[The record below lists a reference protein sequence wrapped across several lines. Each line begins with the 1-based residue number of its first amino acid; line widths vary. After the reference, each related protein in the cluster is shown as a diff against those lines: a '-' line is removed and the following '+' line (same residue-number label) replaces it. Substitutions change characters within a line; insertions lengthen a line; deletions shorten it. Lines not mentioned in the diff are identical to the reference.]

1 MLSCAR
7 HMFAIAINCVQCLTD
22 IKDGKKSENIE
33 NDIAMFKGEIGK
45 YHKIIMSDTW
55 NEDTLLINSAIIDEH
70 KKKLNKAK
78 NENNLQGIIEALLSL
93 RVNALQT
100 NPELRTNFVDELI
113 KNDVLNI
120 DEQKSNKFVI
130 DLLNNQEYNIR
141 SALLSII
148 SILASKTDGVKYLI
162 SQGEE
167 IIKKV
172 IQIMKG
178 TEDGQV
184 LQRFSIAILQK
195 MSVKLYTGE
204 EKDIED
210 INNLN
215 KKIINIFNK
224 YNLIDWL
231 TKLFQRNNTKKV
243 HEFCMDYGSALL
255 ANILNSDSTIEFL
268 FDNVSFYKNLIENLL
283 TIINGNIST
292 GVLIHFLM
300 CLNHLN
306 QDKFNMIKEECK
318 FDEKIKQFETNY
330 VNNKDKNDVN
340 IKTVLLLCKK
350 FFHTKTKGNV
360 TDKDKDK
367 DKENVTKVSGPLIF
381 ECFRDEIC

>member
-7 HMFAIAINCVQCLTD
+7 HMFAIAINCVQYITD

-33 NDIAMFKGEIGK
+33 NDINMFKGEIGK

-55 NEDTLLINSAIIDEH
+55 NSDTLLINDAIIEEH

-78 NENNLQGIIEALLSL
+78 EENNIKGIIEILLSL

-113 KNDVLNI
+113 KSDILNI
-120 DEQKSNKFVI
+120 NEQKSNKFVI
-130 DLLNNQEYNIR
+130 DLLNNKEYSIR

-148 SILASKTDGVKYLI
+148 SILAAKTDGVKYLI
-162 SQGEE
+162 SQGED

-204 EKDIED
+204 EKDVED

-215 KKIINIFNK
+215 KNVIVIFNK

-231 TKLFQRNNTKKV
+231 TKLFQRNNSKKV

-255 ANILNSDSTIEFL
+255 ANILNCDATIEFL
-268 FDNVSFYKNLIENLL
+268 FDNVSFYKNLLENLL
-283 TIINGNIST
+283 TLINGNIST
-292 GVLIHFLM
+292 GVLINFLM

-306 QDKFNMIKEECK
+306 QDKFNMIKDECK
-318 FDEKIKQFETNY
+318 FNDKIKEFETNY

-340 IKTVLLLCKK
+340 IKTVILLCKK
-350 FFHTKTKGNV
+350 FFHTKEKKG
-360 TDKDKDK
+360 TT
-367 DKENVTKVSGPLIF
+367 DKENKENLTKVSGPLIF
-381 ECFRDEIC
+381 ECFKDEVC